1 MRNNSDF
8 IFVVPFRAGSKG
20 FKDKNISNLN
30 GIPLYVHTLNQALS
44 FCGAEVFAT
53 TDYPINQLTGFPK
66 DVNHILRESHL
77 CTDGTTMSDVITEF
91 ILKNVKR
98 KATIVLLQV
107 TSPLRSVGDIESAK
121 SLFEDSKFDLV
132 MTVSK
137 TDSSVLKY
145 GLITDGGL
153 FAPIHSSKSCFQNR
167 QDLPSVY
174 RPNGMIYIF
183 DSEWFLENQ
192 GFATD
197 NMGVFITPSERSIDI
212 DSSADLV
219 KAARYLK
226 CTT

>member
-1 MRNNSDF
+1 MINDSDL

-20 FKDKNISNLN
+20 LKDKNISTLN
-30 GIPLYVHTLNQALS
+30 GTPLYLHTLHQAMS
-44 FCGAEVFAT
+44 FSGAEIFVT
-53 TDYPINQLTGFPK
+53 TDYSIDQLSGFPK
-66 DVNHILRESHL
+66 DVNYIVRESHL
-77 CTDGTTMSDVITEF
+77 CTDETTMTDVITEF
-91 ILKNVKR
+91 ISKNVKR

-107 TSPLRSVGDIESAK
+107 TSPLRSVADIGSAI
-121 SLFEDSKFDLV
+121 SLFADSKFDLV

-137 TDSSVLKY
+137 ADSSVLKY
-145 GLITDGGL
+145 GLITDVGL
-153 FAPIHSSKSCFQNR
+153 FSPIHSSKSCFQNR

-197 NMGVFITPSERSIDI
+197 NIGVFITSSERSIDI
-212 DSSADLV
+212 DSAADLV

-226 CTT
+226 